1 VPNGAA
7 ISEAHVLFSVDEVR
21 PGQSDVDVTVSIYG
35 QLSANAA
42 KPSATGGDLSS
53 RPATS
58 AAVMWKPPASIS
70 INDEL
75 ATPNIASVVQ
85 EIVSLSDWAS
95 GNSMGILF
103 GHVSSLY
110 RSKYSPPIGPQ

>member
-1 VPNGAA
+1 MCCRAVIFPAILVPNGAA

-58 AAVMWKPPASIS
+58 AAVMWKPAS
-70 INDEL
+70 
-75 ATPNIASVVQ
+75 
-85 EIVSLSDWAS
+85 
-95 GNSMGILF
+95 
-103 GHVSSLY
+103 
-110 RSKYSPPIGPQ
+110 R

>member
-58 AAVMWKPPASIS
+58 PLSKKSSACPTGPQAIQWAFC
-70 INDEL
+70 L
-75 ATPNIASVVQ
+75 AT
-85 EIVSLSDWAS
+85 
-95 GNSMGILF
+95 
-103 GHVSSLY
+103 
-110 RSKYSPPIGPQ
+110 